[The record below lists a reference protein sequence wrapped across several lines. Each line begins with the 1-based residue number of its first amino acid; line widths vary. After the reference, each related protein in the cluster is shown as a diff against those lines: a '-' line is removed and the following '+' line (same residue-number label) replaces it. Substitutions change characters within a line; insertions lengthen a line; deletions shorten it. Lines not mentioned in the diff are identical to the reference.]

1 MTFPNKK
8 HNDTT
13 DAQAMTDKQVDDTLT
28 LMKSEIEEANRSAQR
43 AEKKHLSK
51 HHHKDSDFLL

>member
-13 DAQAMTDKQVDDTLT
+13 DDQAMTDKQVDDTRT
-28 LMKSEIEEANRSAQR
+28 LMQSEIQESNRSAQI
-43 AEKKHLSK
+43 AEKKHLYK
-51 HHHKDSDFLL
+51 HQDRR